1 MSKTVFIVLNVIY
14 FVFDYAC
21 IPLIWPEGVLFGFI
35 PFQMFLYFIM
45 GVASALLWGIY
56 FWQYFNK
63 QNRYDDEGNVIAK
76 GGKQA

>member
-1 MSKTVFIVLNVIY
+1 MSKTLFIILNIIY

-35 PFQMFLYFIM
+35 PFQSFLYFIM
-45 GVASALLWGIY
+45 GVFSALLWGIY
-56 FWQYFNK
+56 FWHYFNK
-63 QNRYDDEGNVIAK
+63 QTRYDDDGNVIKK

>member
-56 FWQYFNK
+56 FWSYFNK
-63 QNRYDDEGNVIAK
+63 QTRYDEDGNVIKK
-76 GGKQA
+76 GDMQA